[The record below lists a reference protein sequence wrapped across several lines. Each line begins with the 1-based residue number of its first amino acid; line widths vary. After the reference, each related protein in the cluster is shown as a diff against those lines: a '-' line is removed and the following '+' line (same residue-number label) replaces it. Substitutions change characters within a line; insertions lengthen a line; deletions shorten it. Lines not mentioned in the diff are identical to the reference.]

1 MRPRVMWRYVA
12 LCGVMWRIP
21 AIPAATMLGVVLSCL
36 AYKVADVRAT
46 QFLVSHSIQ
55 TQHHHARNSS
65 AASGY
70 YRTLACITIIVEHGA
85 GYPDKAAAAVDLPAL
100 RSNAALSISERKS
113 K

>member
-21 AIPAATMLGVVLSCL
+21 AIPAATMLGVVVLSC
-36 AYKVADVRAT
+36 VQGSRREGNT
-46 QFLVSHSIQ
+46 ILVSHSIQ